1 MKKNSHNHILY
12 IISVF
17 CLLLTTSCKESFSPA
32 LREADKILFTNL
44 EKGEA
49 MLDSISKTTPNMS
62 MADKRY
68 YQLLRLKADDKAYR
82 PIINQKER
90 IDSLIAYFKHSDDNN
105 ILAETYFYAGRVYYE
120 IGDKPES
127 LKYYQQA
134 SEKVAK
140 NNYALQGDI
149 YCQMANVYSYTDLNK
164 EALSTLQLAYKAD
177 SLAGNKRNM
186 LYDIKDMGEN
196 YYVSGN
202 YNRAEALFDNGL
214 QIAKKQKDTY
224 MLGIF
229 HHELANIY
237 ESKGQLEKAIIH
249 INQYMKHLQD
259 YPDKSGMLVTA
270 LEAFTAKGD
279 KSAIEKCQQLM
290 LKEGNIYSK
299 QDAIENILKTA
310 SYALKDSTFM
320 SQLNLYIQ
328 YTDSIVKESR
338 TDGIKKVEQS
348 YNYKLKEKENKY
360 LQTINFAKSVG
371 IAIASILILFCYIY
385 FHLKIKNIKQRQKI
399 LELKVAKYKLLKEKK
414 EHKPLDKVAKEEKKV
429 RESSIYKHL
438 IAAIEEETFHLTEG
452 DWTDIKE
459 VINQTYDNFD
469 SNLHGFLDVS
479 PQEYK
484 ICLLLK
490 MGISHTNITHL
501 VNLSKEAIT
510 ASRRRMYT
518 KAFNKKGKPADW
530 DKIINSL

>member
-1 MKKNSHNHILY
+1 MKKKSHNHILY

-149 YCQMANVYSYTDLNK
+149 YCQMANVYSYTELNK
-164 EALSTLQLAYKAD
+164 EALSALEHAYKAD
-177 SLAGNKRNM
+177 SLSGNIRNM
-186 LYDIKDMGEN
+186 LYNIRDMGEN
-196 YYVSGN
+196 YYDNHQLSKAKAYFLKGIKL
-202 YNRAEALFDNGL
+202 AERS
-214 QIAKKQKDTY
+214 KDT
-224 MLGIF
+224 LLLKCF

-237 ESKGQLEKAIIH
+237 LE
-249 INQYMKHLQD
+249 YQD
-259 YPDKSGMLVTA
+259 WDNALLHVKKYFFHMEDVPDKSGMLSTA
-270 LEAFTAKGD
+270 LETFTQIGD
-279 KSAIEKCQQLM
+279 KGLIKQCRQLM
-290 LKEGNIYSK
+290 LKEGNIFSK
-299 QDAIENILKTA
+299 QYAVENILTTSA
-310 SYALKDSTFM
+310 YAHNDSNFM
-320 SQLNLYIQ
+320 SQLSLYIQ
-328 YTDSIVKESR
+328 YTDSVIKESHA
-338 TDGIKKVEQS
+338 DAIKNAEQS

-360 LQTINFAKSVG
+360 LQASNFMKSIG
-371 IAIASILILFCYIY
+371 IVVAVILILSCYIY
-385 FHLKIKNIKQRQKI
+385 FHLKIGNIKQKQKI
-399 LELKVAKYKLLKEKK
+399 LELKLDKYKLLKEKN
-414 EHKPLDKVAKEEKKV
+414 EYKPLDKLAEEKQLL
-429 RESSIYKHL
+429 RESRIYQSL
-438 IAAIEEETFHLTEG
+438 VANIEGQTFHLVEE
-452 DWTDIKE
+452 DWKDIKE
-459 VINQTYDNFD
+459 VVNQTFENFD
-469 SNLHGFLDVS
+469 SNLRGFLDVT

-490 MGISHTNITHL
+490 MGISPTNIAHF
-501 VNLSKEAIT
+501 VNLTKEAIT

-518 KAFNKKGKPADW
+518 KAFSKKGKPSDW
-530 DKIINSL
+530 DKIISSL